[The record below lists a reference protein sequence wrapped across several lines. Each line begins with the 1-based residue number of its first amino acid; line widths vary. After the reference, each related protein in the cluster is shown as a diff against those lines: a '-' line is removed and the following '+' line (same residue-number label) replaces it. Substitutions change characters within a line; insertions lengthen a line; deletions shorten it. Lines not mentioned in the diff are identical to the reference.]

1 MRVLF
6 ISAPIGAGHIKA
18 AQAVCEELRV
28 LEPDGVFQVV
38 NIFDFLPPSWGRF
51 ILAFYLK
58 ILALFPQ
65 AYGLMYGWGNQ
76 SSLALWG
83 RKLVSRYLA
92 NRLEQYLTDWQPD
105 MVVCSHATPAGLV
118 ADLVK
123 RRRIFAPTLAIVTD
137 FVVHRL
143 WIYPEIE
150 QYAVADE
157 KLRDFLLKYE
167 IPTQRIM
174 CSGIPVGAEFS
185 EAVQKEDVLSELG
198 LAKEKQTVLLMGG
211 GAGLLPME
219 AIILAGVEQLTNV
232 QWIAIAGQNQ
242 RLQKKLIEIEAL
254 YPERVRAVGYTQ
266 QVHRFM
272 AAADV
277 LVSKPGGL
285 TVAESLCRQ
294 MPLVIYRPIPGQEEA
309 NTTFLIEHGVA
320 VRAETVQDV
329 VGNLMKLLCED
340 SVPLE
345 NMLQRIKQLR
355 RPEAAKQI
363 ALLIKERIKSKNN
376 EKC

>member
-58 ILALFPQ
+58 LLAVFPQ

-83 RKLVSRYLA
+83 RKQVSRYLA
-92 NRLEQYLTDWQPD
+92 NRLEQYLTEWQPD
-105 MVVCSHATPAGLV
+105 MLVCSHATPAGLV

-143 WIYPEIE
+143 WVYPEIE

-167 IPTQRIM
+167 IQPQRIT
-174 CSGIPVGAEFS
+174 CSGIPVGAEFV
-185 EAVQKEDVLSELG
+185 EAVEKEAVLAELG
-198 LAKEKQTVLLMGG
+198 LAKEKQTILLMGG

-219 AIILAGVEQLTNV
+219 EIILAGVEQLPDV
-232 QWIAIAGQNQ
+232 QWIAIAGQNHK
-242 RLQKKLIEIEAL
+242 LQKKLMKIETR
-254 YPERVRAVGYTQ
+254 YPKRVRGIGYTQ
-266 QVHRFM
+266 QVNRFM
-272 AAADV
+272 AASDV

-285 TVAESLCRQ
+285 TVAEALCRQ

-309 NTTFLIEHGVA
+309 NAAYLIENGVA
-320 VRAETVQDV
+320 VRAETVQGV
-329 VGNLMKLLCED
+329 VEKLTNLLCED
-340 SVPLE
+340 NVQLK
-345 NMLQRIKQLR
+345 NMLQRVKQLR
-355 RPEAAKQI
+355 RPAAAKQI
-363 ALLIKERIKSKNN
+363 ALLIKERIKGKND